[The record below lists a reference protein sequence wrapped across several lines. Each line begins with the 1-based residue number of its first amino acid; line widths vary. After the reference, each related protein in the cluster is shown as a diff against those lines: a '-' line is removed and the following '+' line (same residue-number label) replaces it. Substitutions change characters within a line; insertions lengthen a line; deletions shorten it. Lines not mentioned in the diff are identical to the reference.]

1 MSQLSLAR
9 VNFVLVSR
17 KQMKP
22 FTIRKAT
29 QPNRGQPARE
39 SSQESMLK
47 QHYATAPGERERS
60 QEREPRAVGS
70 MS

>member
-1 MSQLSLAR
+1 
-9 VNFVLVSR
+9 
-17 KQMKP
+17 MKP